1 MILTFYERNGL
12 ICARKNGI
20 TREREEGTAQ
30 IGMNKGF
37 KIESLYDTNLSL
49 LKKTSPREFERCV
62 TCMIRT
68 LNTYHWLANRNQNA
82 IITIKK
88 MMNRSN

>member
-20 TREREEGTAQ
+20 TREREEGGAQ

-49 LKKTSPREFERCV
+49 LKKTSPREFERYV

-68 LNTYHWLANRNQNA
+68 LNTYHWLANRNHNA
-82 IITIKK
+82 IILTRTMK
-88 MMNRSN
+88 RSK